1 MVPVLSLSIPVLLS
15 AAAVFVVSSIIHM
28 LLPYHKGDLGRVPSE
43 DEVRAALR
51 SAGIPPG
58 DYTIPYAGS
67 PQEMRDPGWIEKV
80 TEGPVALLT
89 VIPAG
94 VTGMGRSLAQ
104 WFAYSVVVGVFAG
117 YVAGLALP
125 PGAGYME
132 VFRYVGT
139 VAFAGYALALPQ
151 ASIWYHRNWGMT
163 LRTMFDGFVYALVT
177 AGVFG
182 WLWPS

>member
-1 MVPVLSLSIPVLLS
+1 MVPVLSLLIPVLLS
-15 AAAVFVVSSIIHM
+15 AVAVFVVSSIIHM

-43 DEVRAALR
+43 DEFRAALR
-51 SAGIPPG
+51 GAGIPPG

-67 PQEMRDPGWIEKV
+67 AQAMRDPGWIEKV
-80 TEGPVALLT
+80 AEGPVALLT

-94 VTGMGRSLAQ
+94 TTGMGRSLAQ

-163 LRTMFDGFVYALVT
+163 LRTMFDGLVYALVT

-182 WLWPS
+182 SLWPS